1 MMLVFSSI
9 TKWLVIMYVD
19 TATYIRS
26 GKAHKRYLLRESFRE
41 NGKIKKKTIA
51 SLCKLKQEDID
62 ALKLALKHKKDLQSL
77 QSIKAASVMQGKSY
91 GAILVL
97 QKIAK
102 EMGITNALGN
112 TDNGRMA
119 LWQVIGRALFQGSR
133 LSLVRATEI
142 HEAKDLFGIPA
153 NLTANMLYS
162 NLSWIEQNQEEME
175 KRLQKTHGVKQNKN
189 LYLYDVTSSYLEGE
203 CNELAEYGYNRDKK
217 KGKKQIVI
225 GLLTNSEGLPVA
237 TRVFKGN
244 TSDSKTVNDQIDI
257 LKNQFGVKKVVL
269 VGDRAM
275 FSKERKEEMPDNYS
289 YITAL
294 KKIQIESLI
303 KKDVL
308 QLSLF
313 DKTLEEVED
322 SEIRYI
328 LRCNPYRKEEIEN
341 ARKAKI
347 ESIKE
352 KIEERNKYLK
362 DHPKA
367 KSEVAL
373 KSLQEYCKKL
383 TVDKFVEV
391 SVKDGVISHS
401 IKEKEFTEIS
411 KLDGCYCL
419 TTDLTKE
426 DASKETIHDRYKDLA
441 FVEHA
446 FRTMKQ
452 SHLEIR
458 PLYLRRE
465 DRTRAHV
472 FVTMLAYMIER
483 KLSEYWKEVEL
494 TVKEGL
500 DALTTVITGTIE
512 IANIK
517 INTTI
522 KPTGICKKLFSLAK
536 IIVPNQI
543 GIATAKMG

>member
-1 MMLVFSSI
+1 
-9 TKWLVIMYVD
+9 MYVD
-19 TATYIRS
+19 SATYLS
-26 GKAHKRYLLRESFRE
+26 HGKPYKRHLLRHSFRKD
-41 NGKIKKKTIA
+41 GKVKKKTIA
-51 SLCKLKQEDID
+51 SLCGLSEEEVS
-62 ALKLALKHKKDLQSL
+62 AVKLALKHKKNLQLL
-77 QSIKAASVMQGKSY
+77 QDTKGASVMQGKSY
-91 GAILVL
+91 GAILTL

-102 EMGITNALGN
+102 EMGIANALGN
-112 TDNGRMA
+112 TDNGKMA

-133 LSLVRATEI
+133 RSLVKATEI
-142 HEAKDLFGIPA
+142 HAAKDLLDIPE

-162 NLSWIEQNQEEME
+162 NLSWIEKNQEEME
-175 KRLQKTHGVKQNKN
+175 KRLQKVHGVKDNKN

-275 FSKERKEEMPDNYS
+275 FSKERKEEMPENYS

-294 KKIQIESLI
+294 KKMQIESLI
-303 KKDVL
+303 KKEVM

-313 DKTLEEVED
+313 EETVEEIED

-328 LRCNPYRKEEIEN
+328 LRCNPIRKKEIEK
-341 ARKAKI
+341 ARNAKI
-347 ESIKE
+347 SSIKE
-352 KIEERNKYLK
+352 KIEGRNKYLK

-367 KSEVAL
+367 KTEVAVNG
-373 KSLQEYCKKL
+373 LQKYCNKL
-383 TVDKFVEV
+383 AVDKFVKISAE
-391 SVKDGVISHS
+391 DRVILHS
-401 IKEKEFTEIS
+401 IEEKELDEIS
-411 KLDGCYCL
+411 KLDGCYCI

-426 DASKETIHDRYKDLA
+426 DASKESIHDRYRDLSL
-441 FVEHA
+441 VEHA

-458 PLYLRRE
+458 PVYLRRE

-483 KLSEYWKEVEL
+483 RLSEYWKEAEL

-500 DALTTVITGTIE
+500 DALITVITGTIE

-522 KPTGICKKLFSLAK
+522 KPTGICKKLISLAK
-536 IIVPNQI
+536 ITIPNQI
-543 GIATAKMG
+543 GVVTTGAG

>member
-1 MMLVFSSI
+1 
-9 TKWLVIMYVD
+9 MYVD

-142 HEAKDLFGIPA
+142 HEAKDLFGIPE

-313 DKTLEEVED
+313 DKTLEKVED

-341 ARKAKI
+341 TRKAKI

-500 DALTTVITGTIE
+500 DALTTVITGAIE
-512 IANIK
+512 ITNIK

-536 IIVPNQI
+536 VTIPNQI

>member
-1 MMLVFSSI
+1 
-9 TKWLVIMYVD
+9 MYVD
-19 TATYIRS
+19 SATYLS
-26 GKAHKRYLLRESFRE
+26 HGKPYKRHLLRHSFRKD
-41 NGKIKKKTIA
+41 GKVKKKTIA
-51 SLCKLKQEDID
+51 SLCGLSEEEVGAI
-62 ALKLALKHKKDLQSL
+62 KLALKHKRDLQSL
-77 QSIKAASVMQGKSY
+77 QNIKEASVSQGKSY
-91 GAILVL
+91 GAIFVL

-112 TDNGRMA
+112 TDNGKMA
-119 LWQVIGRALFQGSR
+119 LWQVIGRVLFQGSR
-133 LSLVRATEI
+133 LSLIRAMEI
-142 HEAKDLFGIPA
+142 HAAKDLFNIPED
-153 NLTANMLYS
+153 LTANMLYS
-162 NLSWIEQNQEEME
+162 NLSWIEKSQQEME
-175 KRLQKTHGVKQNKN
+175 RKLQKKHGVKENKN
-189 LYLYDVTSSYLEGE
+189 LYLYDVTSSYLEGGY
-203 CNELAEYGYNRDKK
+203 NELAEYGYNRDQK

-237 TRVFKGN
+237 VRVFKGN

-275 FSKERKEEMPDNYS
+275 FSKERKEEMPENYS

-294 KKIQIESLI
+294 KKMQIETLV
-303 KKDVL
+303 KEDVL
-308 QLSLF
+308 QFSLF
-313 DKTLEEVED
+313 DETLEEVED

-328 LRCNPYRKEEIEN
+328 LRCNPYRKKEIEH
-341 ARKAKI
+341 ARNAKI
-347 ESIKE
+347 EFIKK
-352 KIEERNKYLK
+352 KIDERNNYLK
-362 DHPKA
+362 DHSKA
-367 KSEVAL
+367 KTKVAL
-373 KSLQEYCKKL
+373 SGLQKYCDKL
-383 TVDKFVEV
+383 TVNKFIKISAE
-391 SVKDGVISHS
+391 DRVISHS
-401 IKEKEFTEIS
+401 IKEEVLIEIS

-419 TTDLTKE
+419 TTDLKKE
-426 DASKETIHDRYKDLA
+426 DISKESIHARYKDLA

-483 KLSEYWKEVEL
+483 KLSEYWKEVEG

-522 KPTGICKKLFSLAK
+522 KPTGLCKKLFSLAK
-536 IIVPNQI
+536 ITVPKQI
-543 GIATAKMG
+543 GVVAATM

>member
-1 MMLVFSSI
+1 MYI
-9 TKWLVIMYVD
+9 TILL
-19 TATYIRS
+19 
-26 GKAHKRYLLRESFRE
+26 HQLLRLRQV
-41 NGKIKKKTIA
+41 A
-51 SLCKLKQEDID
+51 CKLKQEDID

>member
-1 MMLVFSSI
+1 MLVFSSI